1 MTKRRRRVVV
11 IAVVI
16 VLLAAVILTVAY
28 YPRSFAQAV
37 GGSYDPAKTSQENGL
52 QGVHIILSG
61 VIADE
66 TRELHIAPDDP
77 AAAEVT
83 ALLDSQSWRPA
94 YPTGARQIGMDYMVM
109 ASYVM
114 VGDGQ
119 EGGIPAAR
127 VLLDGSRIAQAGV
140 GADLKDYRMDP
151 ALQQE
156 ILDLLLEQPYT
167 PVS

>member
-37 GGSYDPAKTSQENGL
+37 GGSYDPAKTPQENGL
-52 QGVHIILSG
+52 QEIYVILSG
-61 VIADE
+61 ITVDE
-66 TRELHIAPDDP
+66 TRELHIDPDDP
-77 AAAEVT
+77 AAAELT
-83 ALLDSQSWRPA
+83 ALLDSQSWRPV
-94 YPTGARQIGMDYMVM
+94 YPEVGRQVELDYVVMGVYLVGDPYGGGRPGARFF
-109 ASYVM
+109 
-114 VGDGQ
+114 
-119 EGGIPAAR
+119 
-127 VLLDGSRIAQAGV
+127 LDGSGIAQAGQ
-140 GADLKDYRMDP
+140 GGDLKDYRMDP

-167 PVS
+167 LVS